1 MFYHQV
7 FSNKLGTDFRWL
19 DLPVQWL
26 ITVRAERTLRGALIL
41 TNKLPF
47 LKSLLCEIMA
57 SILSLLFTL

>member
-47 LKSLLCEIMA
+47 FLKP
-57 SILSLLFTL
+57 FV